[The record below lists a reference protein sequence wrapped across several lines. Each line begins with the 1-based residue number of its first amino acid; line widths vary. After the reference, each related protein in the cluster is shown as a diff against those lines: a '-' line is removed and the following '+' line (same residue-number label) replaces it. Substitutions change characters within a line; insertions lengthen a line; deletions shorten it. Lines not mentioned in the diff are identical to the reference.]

1 MFCPKCGAQ
10 AEDAGRFC
18 RSCGTNL
25 VAVSDALAASGQS
38 HSVAIRGGTTLGL
51 FHSPT
56 LTNADRDLNGHST
69 ASIFG
74 SVTIDLTASELPFG
88 ETHLH
93 VFSIFGSV
101 EVFVLENIGVRI
113 TGISL
118 FSGVKVR
125 GKEIGNGLFSGHE
138 YVSPGYAQAERRL
151 HIDLTS
157 IFSGVKLRR

>member
-10 AEDAGRFC
+10 AEGGRFC

-93 VFSIFGSV
+93 VYSIFGSV

>member
-10 AEDAGRFC
+10 SESGSRFC
-18 RSCGTNL
+18 RSCGTDL
-25 VAVSDALAASGQS
+25 VAVSDALAASGQPHGVS
-38 HSVAIRGGTTLGL
+38 IRGGTTLGL
-51 FHSPT
+51 FHSPR
-56 LTNADRDLNGHST
+56 LTNADRDLDGHST

-93 VFSIFGSV
+93 VYSIFGSV
-101 EVFVLENIGVRI
+101 EVFVLGDVGIRI

-125 GKEIGNGLFSGHE
+125 GDEISNGLFSGHE
-138 YVSPGYAQAERRL
+138 YVSPGYAQAARRL

>member
-1 MFCPKCGAQ
+1 MVSCMLMFCPKCGAQ
-10 AEDAGRFC
+10 SEGGRFC
-18 RSCGTNL
+18 RSCGTDL
-25 VAVSDALAASGQS
+25 MAVSDALAASGQPHAVS
-38 HSVAIRGGTTLGL
+38 IRGGTTVGI

-74 SVTIDLTASELPFG
+74 SVE
-88 ETHLH
+88 
-93 VFSIFGSV
+93 IFA
-101 EVFVLENIGVRI
+101 LENVGVRV

-125 GKEIGNGLFSGHE
+125 GDEISNGLFSGHE

>member
-10 AEDAGRFC
+10 AEGGRFC

-93 VFSIFGSV
+93 VYSIFGSV

-125 GKEIGNGLFSGHE
+125 GTEIGNGLFSGHE
-138 YVSPGYAQAERRL
+138 YVSPSYAQAERRL

>member
-1 MFCPKCGAQ
+1 M
-10 AEDAGRFC
+10 
-18 RSCGTNL
+18 
-25 VAVSDALAASGQS
+25 AVSDALAASGQP
-38 HSVAIRGGTTLGL
+38 HSGSIRGGTTLGL

-118 FSGVKVR
+118 FSGIKVR
-125 GKEIGNGLFSGHE
+125 GKEIGNGFFSGHE

>member
-1 MFCPKCGAQ
+1 METSMFCPKCGAQ
-10 AEDAGRFC
+10 AEGGRFC

-38 HSVAIRGGTTLGL
+38 HGVAIRGGTTLGL

-56 LTNADRDLNGHST
+56 LTNAERDLNGHST

-125 GKEIGNGLFSGHE
+125 GNEISNG
-138 YVSPGYAQAERRL
+138 
-151 HIDLTS
+151 
-157 IFSGVKLRR
+157 

>member
-10 AEDAGRFC
+10 SEGERFC

-25 VAVSDALAASGQS
+25 VAVSDALAVSGQS
-38 HSVAIRGGTTLGL
+38 QGVGTRGGGTTLGL

-93 VFSIFGSV
+93 VYSIFGSA
-101 EVFVLENIGVRI
+101 EVFVLGDVGIRI

-125 GKEIGNGLFSGHE
+125 GGEISNGLFSGHE
-138 YVSPGYAQAERRL
+138 YVSPGYAQAARRL

>member
-1 MFCPKCGAQ
+1 
-10 AEDAGRFC
+10 
-18 RSCGTNL
+18 
-25 VAVSDALAASGQS
+25 VAVSDALAASGES
-38 HSVAIRGGTTLGL
+38 RGISTRGGTTLGL

-56 LTNADRDLNGHST
+56 LTNADRNLDGHST

-74 SVTIDLTASELPFG
+74 SVTIDLTADELPFG

-93 VFSIFGSV
+93 VYSVFGSV
-101 EVFVLENIGVRI
+101 EAFVLGDVGIRI

-125 GKEIGNGLFSGHE
+125 GDEIGNGLFSGHE
-138 YVSPGYAQAERRL
+138 YISPGYAQAARRL
-151 HIDLTS
+151 HIDLTA